1 MKTSKNKKYTNP
13 IKSAAAIAICSAVS
27 PLEAQAVVVNPNYD
41 IAAGPTDAI
50 TLESAPNPL
59 ESAPNTYVPVGPVT
73 SLNNW
78 SELVSYASTSTNDGN
93 NIGLS
98 LSNTKLALE
107 DINAV
112 EGLAVYE
119 NTVGGSIEDTLF
131 EPSFAGT
138 TAGDMNLVFRVDD
151 SGTSY
156 YGFYTVQDSA
166 LVRAAQNQDI
176 TQLSM
181 PDLTDTPVVGPT
193 PAPEPVTLGL
203 LGAGLAGLTL
213 MRRRR
218 RAA

>member
-27 PLEAQAVVVNPNYD
+27 PLEAQAVVVNYD
-41 IAAGPTDAI
+41 IAAGLTDAI
-50 TLESAPNPL
+50 TLSG
-59 ESAPNTYVPVGPVT
+59 SNTYVPVGPVT

-78 SELVSYASTSTNDGN
+78 SDLVSYALTSTNDGN

-98 LSNTKLALE
+98 LSSSKLALE

-112 EGLAVYE
+112 DGLEVYE
-119 NTVGGSIEDTLF
+119 NTVGGIIEDASF
-131 EPSFAGT
+131 APSFAGA
-138 TAGDMNLVFRVDD
+138 TAEDMNLVFRVND
-151 SGTSY
+151 SGTFY